1 MYFISEWDR
10 EHEEL
15 QSQVSHPLADYD
27 ESTPEGKAR
36 MDRLREQ
43 IAMSQRFTWPS
54 VLTMNV

>member
-15 QSQVSHPLADYD
+15 AHTITHPIHEYD

-36 MDRLREQ
+36 MERLREQ

-54 VLTMNV
+54 VLTVNV